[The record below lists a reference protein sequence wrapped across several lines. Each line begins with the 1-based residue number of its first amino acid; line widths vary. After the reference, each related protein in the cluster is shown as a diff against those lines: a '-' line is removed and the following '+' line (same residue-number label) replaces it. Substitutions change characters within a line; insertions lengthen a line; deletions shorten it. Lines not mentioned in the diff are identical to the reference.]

1 MGICALRANCL
12 SAVCVLQRVA
22 VCCSMLQCVAGYLH
36 VARELLVCGMCV
48 TVCCSVLQ
56 HVAVCCSTSQCVAV
70 RCSALQYV
78 AGYLHTVRELLV
90 CSMCVALVCCS
101 MLQCVS
107 GHLHVA
113 RELLVSGMCI
123 AVCCSVGQCVTS
135 LCSVLQCSALQDTC
149 VLRVNCSSTVFV
161 WCSVF
166 CMLQS
171 VAECCSMLQ
180 GTRALRANW
189 FYVECVCAECCGPVH
204 M

>member
-1 MGICALRANCL
+1 
-12 SAVCVLQRVA
+12 
-22 VCCSMLQCVAGYLH
+22 
-36 VARELLVCGMCV
+36 
-48 TVCCSVLQ
+48 
-56 HVAVCCSTSQCVAV
+56 
-70 RCSALQYV
+70 
-78 AGYLHTVRELLV
+78 VRELLV

-166 CMLQS
+166 WY
-171 VAECCSMLQ
+171 VAECCRVLQ
-180 GTRALRANW
+180 
-189 FYVECVCAECCGPVH
+189 YVARHSRVARELVLCGMCVCRVLRSSAHVISLNHTMTPAHGGAMTDYTVFLYFFEWWGIPFASVEICLKFGALLGKRAWNLRGFRQNLLKFW
-204 M
+204 